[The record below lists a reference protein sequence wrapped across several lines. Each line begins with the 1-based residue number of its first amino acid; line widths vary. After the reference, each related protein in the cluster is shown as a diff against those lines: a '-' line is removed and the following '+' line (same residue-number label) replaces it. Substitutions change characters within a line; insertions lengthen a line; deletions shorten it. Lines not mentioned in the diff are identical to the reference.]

1 MAVYNKQLKAKLV
14 QQALLPGAG
23 SISELARSA
32 GIPQSTLW
40 NWVEA
45 AKLRSVS
52 SSPKPPKPPE
62 PPRRPDDRTSQEK
75 LRIVLAA
82 HGLSDEELG
91 AFLRREGVHEADLA
105 EWRQALNDAAL
116 ASLGGAAS
124 TAAKEKADAKRI
136 RELEAE
142 VRRKDKALAETA
154 ALLILKKKVLAIW
167 GDADDSTKPENDD

>member
-1 MAVYNKQLKAKLV
+1 MSNYNKQFKAKV
-14 QQALLPGAG
+14 IQQALLPGAPG
-23 SISELARSA
+23 ITELSRST
-32 GIPQSTLW
+32 GVPQSTLW
-40 NWVEA
+40 KWIET
-45 AKLRSVS
+45 AKLHAMSV
-52 SSPKPPKPPE
+52 PPKPPE
-62 PPRRPDDRTSQEK
+62 PPKRPDERRPEEK

-82 HGLSDEELG
+82 HGLSEDELG

-105 EWRQALNDAAL
+105 EWRQALQEAAL
-116 ASLGGAAS
+116 ASLGGPAS

-167 GDADDSTKPENDD
+167 GDGDDDTKPESDD